1 VTDATPKQEEPGFT
15 VAVTKRAFSVF
26 KSMFPGRDLEDRSKN
41 VEWEQFVLAMGEVEV
56 GFVARQSAGRAEFSF
71 ETNESSKWFGKG
83 KIVFHKPHPETYFDS
98 IQMVTNRKRIQKWF
112 G

>member
-1 VTDATPKQEEPGFT
+1 
-15 VAVTKRAFSVF
+15 
-26 KSMFPGRDLEDRSKN
+26 
-41 VEWEQFVLAMGEVEV
+41 MGEVEV
-56 GFVARQSAGRAEFSF
+56 GFVARQSSGGAGFGF
-71 ETNESSKWFGKG
+71 EPNESSKWLGKG